1 MKPTILISL
10 ALVSALSTGALAQTA
25 ATTPEAT
32 PEAKALPVYKA
43 RVDPSLFHET
53 ERTMKKRGVT
63 ANPADVR
70 MIVPGMD
77 KDSIYTLIGTPHFEE
92 GISRKWNY
100 VIFFPTGNGVERQRC
115 RVEIRFHRP
124 DTTRAVEVQELV
136 WQDQACADR
145 VAGAQ

>member
-1 MKPTILISL
+1 MKMTMIVSALL
-10 ALVSALSTGALAQTA
+10 ASALSTGVLATGALAESADSMTVLPTYQA
-25 ATTPEAT
+25 QVNP
-32 PEAKALPVYKA
+32 AL
-43 RVDPSLFHET
+43 FEET

-63 ANPADVR
+63 VNPADVR
-70 MIVPGMD
+70 MIVPGVD
-77 KDSIYTLIGTPHFEE
+77 KDSIYTLIGPPHFDE

-100 VIFFPTGNGVERQRC
+100 VLFFPTGNGTERQRC

-124 DTTRAVEVQELV
+124 DKSRAVEVQELV